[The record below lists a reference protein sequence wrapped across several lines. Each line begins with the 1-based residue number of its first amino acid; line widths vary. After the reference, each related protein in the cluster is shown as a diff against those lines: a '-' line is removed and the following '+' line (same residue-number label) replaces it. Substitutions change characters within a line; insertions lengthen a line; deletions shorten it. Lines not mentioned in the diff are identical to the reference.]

1 MSQYKEFIDNL
12 ITALDSISTTS
23 FRTEPIVEYGVKL
36 PEETNTFPHLYVSTE
51 IEDFEEMTSIEA
63 EDTPVAKIYGYVH
76 SDDADLC
83 DDLEDLY
90 QDCIEKLTEDDTFSN
105 TILYYEMES
114 ETSLMSPYGIFI
126 ITIKPFFIKEKE

>member
-12 ITALDSISTTS
+12 ITALDSISTVS

-36 PEETNTFPHLYVSTE
+36 PEETSEFPHLYIITE

-83 DDLEDLY
+83 DDLENLY
-90 QDCIEKLTEDDTFSN
+90 QDCIEKVTEDDTFSG
-105 TILYYEMES
+105 TIVYFEMES

-126 ITIKPFFIKEKE
+126 ITVKPFFIKEKE